1 MHNLC
6 TDKVK
11 HALLNIITKQ
21 KPADDIVNAQLTAVN
36 DSVPDNAVY
45 PPQFPFH
52 IKADK
57 T

>member
-1 MHNLC
+1 MHNLG

-11 HALLNIITKQ
+11 HALPYIVTKQ

-36 DSVPDNAVY
+36 DSVPDDAVY